1 MKIFNLKY
9 VLILSALFILP
20 TSLIESA
27 VLINEVQIKPT
38 EDRFIELYN
47 SGSSEVDLTGWYLQR
62 KTATAGDFG
71 SLVSK
76 NISKIKISR
85 PRDFC
90 YIKIRT

>member
-47 SGSSEVDLTGWYLQR
+47 SGSSEVDLTGWYT
-62 KTATAGDFG
+62 KE
-71 SLVSK
+71 
-76 NISKIKISR
+76 N
-85 PRDFC
+85 C
-90 YIKIRT
+90 YR